1 MSICRS
7 IVTSLKPEP
16 ESHYMSTDIFPKSIK
31 ILLVDDHQMF
41 LDGIKILL
49 SKEKNLQIAAE
60 ATTGKEA
67 LDILAKM
74 PIDLVIT
81 DISMPV
87 MSGTELTKHI
97 KRDYPHIK
105 VLVLTMYNDREIIHE
120 IVMTEAEGYILK
132 NSNKKELINAISRI
146 SDHGT
151 YYSNEVISIMTE
163 NFIRKEKIRDKTQD
177 LSSREKEIISLICQ
191 ELTSAEI
198 AEKLFLS
205 PLTVETHRKNIL
217 RKTNC
222 KTIVGL
228 IKFAIDNKLS

>member
-1 MSICRS
+1 MNSNIQS
-7 IVTSLKPEP
+7 QITQ
-16 ESHYMSTDIFPKSIK
+16 

-41 LDGIKILL
+41 LDGIKNLL
-49 SKEKNLQIAAE
+49 VKEKNIHVAAE
-60 ATTGKEA
+60 ANTGKEA
-67 LDILAKM
+67 LNVLAKI

-81 DISMPV
+81 DINMPV
-87 MSGTELTKHI
+87 MSGTDLTRQI
-97 KRDYPHIK
+97 KKDYPHVK

-132 NSNKKELINAISRI
+132 NSNKKELLNAINRI
-146 SDHGT
+146 TDHGT

-163 NFIRKEKIRDKTQD
+163 NFIAKEKIRDKTQE
-177 LSSREKEIISLICQ
+177 LSSREKEVISLICQ
-191 ELTSAEI
+191 ELTTAEI

-217 RKTNC
+217 RKTNS

-228 IKFAIDNKLS
+228 IKFAID

>member
-1 MSICRS
+1 MNSNIQS
-7 IVTSLKPEP
+7 QITQ
-16 ESHYMSTDIFPKSIK
+16 

-41 LDGIKILL
+41 LDGIKNLL
-49 SKEKNLQIAAE
+49 VKEKNIHVAAE
-60 ATTGKEA
+60 ANTGKEA
-67 LDILAKM
+67 LNVLAKI

-81 DISMPV
+81 DINMPV
-87 MSGTELTKHI
+87 MSGTDLTRQI
-97 KRDYPHIK
+97 KKDYPHVK

-132 NSNKKELINAISRI
+132 NSNKKELLNAINRI
-146 SDHGT
+146 TDHGT

-163 NFIRKEKIRDKTQD
+163 NFIAKEKIRDKTQE
-177 LSSREKEIISLICQ
+177 LSSREKEVISLICQ
-191 ELTSAEI
+191 ELTTAEI

-217 RKTNC
+217 RKTNS

-228 IKFAIDNKLS
+228 IKFAIDNKLTG

>member
-1 MSICRS
+1 MNSDILS
-7 IVTSLKPEP
+7 KP
-16 ESHYMSTDIFPKSIK
+16 IR

-41 LDGIKILL
+41 LDGIKTLL
-49 SKEKNLQIAAE
+49 SKEKNLQIVAE
-60 ATTGKEA
+60 AVTGEEA
-67 LDILAKM
+67 LDILTNL
-74 PIDLVIT
+74 PIDLVVT

-87 MSGTELTKHI
+87 MSGTELTKRI
-97 KRDYPHIK
+97 KKEYPHIK

-132 NSNKKELINAISRI
+132 NSDRKELINAINRI
-146 SDHGT
+146 TDHGT

-163 NFIRKEKIRDKTQD
+163 NFIKKEKIRDKTQE

-198 AEKLFLS
+198 ADKLFLS
-205 PLTVETHRKNIL
+205 PLTVETHRRNIL

-222 KTIVGL
+222 KTLVGL
-228 IKFAIDNKLS
+228 IKFAFENKLTG

>member
-1 MSICRS
+1 MNSNIPS
-7 IVTSLKPEP
+7 QTIQ
-16 ESHYMSTDIFPKSIK
+16 

-41 LDGIKILL
+41 LDGIKNLL
-49 SKEKNLQIAAE
+49 VKEKNLHVAAE
-60 ATTGKEA
+60 ANTGKEA
-67 LDILAKM
+67 LDVLSKI

-87 MSGTELTKHI
+87 MSGTELTRQI
-97 KRDYPHIK
+97 KKDYPHVK

-132 NSNKKELINAISRI
+132 NSNKKELLNAINRI

-163 NFIRKEKIRDKTQD
+163 NFIAKEKIRDKTQE
-177 LSSREKEIISLICQ
+177 LSPREREVISLICQ
-191 ELTSAEI
+191 EFTTAEI
-198 AEKLFLS
+198 AEKLYLS

-217 RKTNC
+217 RKTNS

-228 IKFAIDNKLS
+228 IKFAIDNKLTG